1 VRAATVAALLAL
13 TIALFAGVAGH
24 GWFGIDDDAYVRANP
39 HVNAGLTAANVGWE
53 LTHADAGNFAP
64 LTMLSHMLDVQVFG
78 LQPGSMHVVS
88 MLFHALNAALLLLVL
103 YGWTGAWWRSA
114 AVALL
119 FAIHPLR
126 VEPVAWIASRK
137 DVLSLCCFLLTLE
150 LWRRWTRDPAPWRYA
165 LACMALLLGLL
176 AKPVLVVTPFVL
188 LLLEAWPLQ
197 RLAAGTL
204 WMRVREKWAM
214 WLLAAAF
221 VIVGLRTQGATGAL
235 ALVPGLTPLLRV
247 SNALRTVWIYV
258 GQCFWPVRLVAF
270 EPHDLQLHALACAAA
285 LLGLVAMTALVLALR
300 KRRPWLALGWL
311 WYVGTLVP
319 VLNLVQVG
327 PHARADRF
335 TYLPAIGLA
344 VMLVWEL
351 ADRLGRS
358 RAGRIAA
365 TALVLLAAGLL
376 GAATARQVAAW
387 RDTRTM
393 YERILAV
400 EPGRGTVLIRW
411 LHGDMEMVDGHPA
424 AALADYEQ
432 VARFMPGH
440 PRAQMDVANA
450 LGRLGRVDEALA
462 HVERAVALAPDS
474 IEYRRL
480 LAEELKARGRYGEA
494 LTHYEAIAQRRPDD
508 LNALLNAAW
517 MRATLPDP
525 AQRDGARAVA
535 MAGHALAII
544 PQPPA
549 ALLATAAA
557 AYAESG
563 RWDDAIAAA
572 GRAIEV
578 ARAADSPGE
587 VDEYARELTSYRA
600 HRAWR
605 AAPH

>member
-1 VRAATVAALLAL
+1 MATVAALVAL
-13 TIALFAGVAGH
+13 VLALFAGVAGH

-39 HVNAGLTAANVGWE
+39 HVNAGLTAANASWE

-64 LTMLSHMLDVQVFG
+64 LTMLSHMLDVQLFG
-78 LQPGSMHVVS
+78 LRPGPMHAMS
-88 MLFHALNAALLLLVL
+88 LALHTLNAVLLLLVL
-103 YGWTGAWWRSA
+103 YGYSGAWWRSA

-119 FAIHPLR
+119 FAVHPLR

-137 DVLSLCCFLLTLE
+137 DVLSACFFLLTLE

-165 LACMALLLGLL
+165 LACVALTLGLL

-188 LLLEAWPLQ
+188 LLLDAWPLQ
-197 RLAAGTL
+197 RLGSGTFAA
-204 WMRVREKWAM
+204 RVREKWAM
-214 WLLAAAF
+214 WLLAAGF
-221 VIVGLRTQGATGAL
+221 VVIGLRTQGATGAL
-235 ALVPGLTPLLRV
+235 ALVPGLTPMLRL
-247 SNALRTVWIYV
+247 SNAVRTVWIYV
-258 GQCFWPVRLVAF
+258 GQSFWPVRLVAF
-270 EPHDLQLHALACAAA
+270 EPHDLQMHALAFAAA
-285 LLGLVAMTALVLALR
+285 ALGLVAMTALLLTLR
-300 KRRPWLALGWL
+300 QRRPWLALGWL
-311 WYVGTLVP
+311 WYVGMLVP

-335 TYLPAIGLA
+335 TYLPAIGLT

-351 ADRLGRS
+351 GDRLGRS

-365 TALVLLAAGLL
+365 TAAVLGAAALL
-376 GAATARQVAAW
+376 GAATVRQVSAW

-393 YERILAV
+393 YERILAA

-411 LHGDMEMVDGHPA
+411 LHGDMEMVDGHST

-432 VARFMPGH
+432 VARFMPQH

-474 IEYRRL
+474 LEYRRL

-494 LTHYEAIAQRRPDD
+494 LTHYEAIAARRPDD

-517 MRATLPDP
+517 MRATLPD
-525 AQRDGARAVA
+525 AASRDGARAMA
-535 MAGHALAII
+535 MAEHALAIT

-557 AYAESG
+557 AYAEAA

-572 GRAIEV
+572 GRAVEA

-587 VDEYARELTSYRA
+587 VDEYSRELASYRA
-600 HRAWR
+600 HRPWR